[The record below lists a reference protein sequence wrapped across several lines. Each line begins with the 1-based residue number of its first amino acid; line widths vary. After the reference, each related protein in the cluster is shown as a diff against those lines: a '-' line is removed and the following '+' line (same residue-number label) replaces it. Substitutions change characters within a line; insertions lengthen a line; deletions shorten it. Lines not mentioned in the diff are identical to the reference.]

1 MTSITR
7 ARISVS
13 AFQRSSAFGKRWRRS
28 ELKRKNRPVMPTKET
43 TISLDEISRAK
54 RAVVVLTEAFAA
66 ANGGKQAPLALRE
79 DVQALMGLIRK
90 IEKL

>member
-1 MTSITR
+1 MQATETM
-7 ARISVS
+7 IS
-13 AFQRSSAFGKRWRRS
+13 Q
-28 ELKRKNRPVMPTKET
+28 
-43 TISLDEISRAK
+43 DEINRAK
-54 RAVVVLTEAFAA
+54 RAVVVLMECFKA

>member
-1 MTSITR
+1 
-7 ARISVS
+7 
-13 AFQRSSAFGKRWRRS
+13 
-28 ELKRKNRPVMPTKET
+28 MPTKET

-54 RAVVVLTEAFAA
+54 RAVVVLMEAFKA

-90 IEKL
+90 IERADSKTHVEPDW

>member
-1 MTSITR
+1 
-7 ARISVS
+7 
-13 AFQRSSAFGKRWRRS
+13 
-28 ELKRKNRPVMPTKET
+28 MPTKET